1 MMSKRVLEG
10 KFKFIASAIL
20 AVLLIVV
27 LVITRSTLVT
37 PDPLYPIND
46 NSIITLEH
54 VNSGNT
60 LALEVAATEQK
71 RQSGLMF
78 RDQLN
83 KDEGMFFIFGSE
95 RDLSFWMK
103 NTSISLDI
111 IFLDKNLKVTSIS
124 SNTKILQTS
133 EIYDSK
139 SPAQFVIETLAGWA
153 LQHQVQEGDS
163 FTIVSIK

>member
-1 MMSKRVLEG
+1 MMSKKVLEG
-10 KFKFIASAIL
+10 KFKFITSAIL
-20 AVLLIVV
+20 AALLIIAFT
-27 LVITRSTLVT
+27 LIRSALIT
-37 PDPLYPIND
+37 PDSIYSIND

-60 LALEVAATEQK
+60 LTLEVAATEQK

-78 RDQLN
+78 RDKLN

-111 IFLDKNLKVTSIS
+111 IFLDKDLKVTSIS
-124 SNTKILQTS
+124 SNTKILQTA

-139 SPAQFVIETLAGWA
+139 TPAQFVIETLAGWA
-153 LQHQVQEGDS
+153 LQHQVQEGD
-163 FTIVSIK
+163 FFKIAGVK